1 MDEQNNVETIDII
14 KNKIITSNENMQNL
28 NDKYSDE
35 TKIGYIMSMISNL
48 YSIPLHTMFI
58 FFLPAIIADAS
69 HDESAIGWLLIFFFP
84 VAIGIVIAQIT
95 SVILS
100 FIAVKI
106 YIKNKKEIKDVNR
119 IVMNYLNILNII
131 ITFYFI
137 IKVIT

>member
-1 MDEQNNVETIDII
+1 MNEQNNAETVDVI

-35 TKIGYIMSMISNL
+35 TKKGHIMSMISNL

-58 FFLPAIIADAS
+58 FFLPSIIADAS

-100 FIAVKI
+100 FIAIKI
-106 YIKNKKEIKDVNR
+106 YIKNRKEIKNVNR

-137 IKVIT
+137 IKVII